1 MSRSADVIAAAIE
14 ALRAERA
21 EIDRALAAL
30 EPLASGGRV
39 SAIKPDKP
47 ASKIPATAP
56 VATAQPGQ
64 KPGHGKLA
72 AAEPRIRE
80 LLAAGMSAEAVGQKV
95 GCTGQAVRMLA
106 KKRGWKRG
114 AAPAPANGTPAGPAP
129 KVTVLP
135 RGVSRRVDDD

>member
-1 MSRSADVIAAAIE
+1 MSAADVITT
-14 ALRAERA
+14 
-21 EIDRALAAL
+21 ALAAL
-30 EPLASGGRV
+30 REERARIDQAIAALESLATGGRV
-39 SAIKPDKP
+39 PAMKPDKP

-56 VATAQPGQ
+56 AATAQPGQ

-106 KKRGWKRG
+106 RKRGWKRG
-114 AAPAPANGTPAGPAP
+114 AAPAPANGASAGPAP

-135 RGVSRRVDDD
+135 RGVSRRAADD